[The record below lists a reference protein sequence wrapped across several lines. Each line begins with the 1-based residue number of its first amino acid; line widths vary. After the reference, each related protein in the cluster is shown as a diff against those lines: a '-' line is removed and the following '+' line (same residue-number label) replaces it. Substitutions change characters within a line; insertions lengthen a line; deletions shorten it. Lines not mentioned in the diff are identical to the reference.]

1 MKKIFRQ
8 KPCKIRMTIVLYNQ
22 FIIFKIRAFFPP
34 KEISVKKIKFIVVK
48 NPGCLSEASSW
59 ILDSKIDF

>member
-1 MKKIFRQ
+1 
-8 KPCKIRMTIVLYNQ
+8 MTIVLYNQ